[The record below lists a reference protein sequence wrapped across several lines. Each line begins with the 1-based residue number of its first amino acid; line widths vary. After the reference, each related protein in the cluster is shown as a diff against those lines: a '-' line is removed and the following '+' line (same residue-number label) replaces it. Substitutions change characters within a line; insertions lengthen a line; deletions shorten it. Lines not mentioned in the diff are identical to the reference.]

1 MGGSFGP
8 LVAGILVAL
17 RRGGSGR
24 QSGRQVAKLSRRVR
38 GTPAQVPADASA
50 SVKARYLTE
59 DCREK
64 EEEERLLEASYL
76 LAYSACHV

>member
-8 LVAGILVAL
+8 LVAGIFVAL

-24 QSGRQVAKLSRRVR
+24 QRGRQVAKLPRRVR

-50 SVKARYLTE
+50 SVKAGYLTE
-59 DCREK
+59 DCRE
-64 EEEERLLEASYL
+64 EEERLLEVSYL
-76 LAYSACHV
+76 LAYSSCHV

>member
-1 MGGSFGP
+1 MGGCFGP

-24 QSGRQVAKLSRRVR
+24 QRDRQVAKLPRGVR
-38 GTPAQVPADASA
+38 GTPAQVPADAPA
-50 SVKARYLTE
+50 SVKAGYLTE
-59 DCREK
+59 DCRE
-64 EEEERLLEASYL
+64 EEERLLEESYL